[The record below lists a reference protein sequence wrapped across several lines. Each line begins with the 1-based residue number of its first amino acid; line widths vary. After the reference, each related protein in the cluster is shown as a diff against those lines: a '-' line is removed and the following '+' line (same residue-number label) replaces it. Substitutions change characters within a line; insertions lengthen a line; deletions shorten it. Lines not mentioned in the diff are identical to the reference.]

1 MILPLNKSNLK
12 LGGITL
18 KVIINGYSG
27 TMGKVLTNCV
37 LDDEELELVAGVS
50 PKHHDVNDK
59 FNTYSSFAE
68 VKEDADVVIDFS
80 SPLALDGILEYCL
93 NTKTPV
99 VLATTGYNDE
109 EMEKI
114 HEAAKQIPVF
124 LSFNMS
130 LGVNILLKLVKEAA
144 KNLNGFDIEII
155 EKHHNKK
162 VDSPSGTAVMIAN
175 AVKEVREQSEFIYG
189 RHGRTGKRQQNE
201 VGIHAVRGGTIVGE
215 HSAIFAGNDEILEI
229 NHSARS
235 KNVFAEGAIAAAKY
249 LVNQEPGFYNM
260 DNMLG

>member
-1 MILPLNKSNLK
+1 M
-12 LGGITL
+12 

-27 TMGKVLTNCV
+27 TMGQVLTKCI
-37 LDDEELELVAGVS
+37 LADEELELVAGVS
-50 PKHHDVNDK
+50 PTPYDANNK
-59 FNTYSSFAE
+59 FSTYSNFAE
-68 VKEDADVVIDFS
+68 VKEETDVVIDFS
-80 SPLALDGILEYCL
+80 NPLALDGILEYCL

-109 EMEKI
+109 EMAKI

-144 KNLNGFDIEII
+144 RNLGGFDIEII

-189 RHGRTGKRQQNE
+189 RHGRTGKRTQNE
-201 VGIHAVRGGTIVGE
+201 VGIHAIRGGTIVGE

-249 LVNQEPGFYNM
+249 LVNQEAGFYNM
-260 DNMLG
+260 DDMLG

>member
-1 MILPLNKSNLK
+1 MKI
-12 LGGITL
+12 
-18 KVIINGYSG
+18 IINGYDG
-27 TMGKVLTNCV
+27 TMGQVLTKCILN
-37 LDDEELELVAGVS
+37 DEQLSLVAGVS
-50 PKHHDVNDK
+50 KTHHDNNQ
-59 FNTYSSFAE
+59 FSTYTNFSE
-68 VKEDADVVIDFS
+68 IKEEADVVIDFS
-80 SPLALDGILEYCL
+80 NPLALDGILEYCL

-109 EMEKI
+109 EMAKI
-114 HEAAKQIPVF
+114 HEASKEIPIF

-144 KNLNGFDIEII
+144 KNLAGFDIEII

-162 VDSPSGTAVMIAN
+162 LDSPSGTAVMIAN

-189 RHGRTGKRQQNE
+189 RHGRTGKRTENE
-201 VGIHAVRGGTIVGE
+201 VGIHAIRGGTIVGE

-249 LVNQEPGFYNM
+249 LINQQPGFYNM
-260 DNMLG
+260 DDMLG

>member
-1 MILPLNKSNLK
+1 M
-12 LGGITL
+12 

-27 TMGKVLTNCV
+27 TMGQVLTKCI
-37 LDDEELELVAGVS
+37 LADEELELVAGVS
-50 PKHHDVNDK
+50 PVHHDPNDQ
-59 FNTYSSFAE
+59 FSTYSSFAE
-68 VKEDADVVIDFS
+68 VKEEADVVIDFS
-80 SPLALDGILEYCL
+80 NPLALDGILEYCL

-109 EMEKI
+109 EMAKI

-144 KNLNGFDIEII
+144 KNLDGFDIEII

-162 VDSPSGTAVMIAN
+162 VDAPSGTAVMIAN

-189 RHGRTGKRQQNE
+189 RHGRTGKRQENE
-201 VGIHAVRGGTIVGE
+201 VGIHAIRGGTIVGE

-235 KNVFAEGAIAAAKY
+235 KNVFAEGSIAAAKY
-249 LVNQEPGFYNM
+249 LVNQDPGFYNM
-260 DNMLG
+260 DDMLG